1 MREAAGRRWR
11 RPRAPRTDA
20 VSPVSVPS
28 ALPRTTLETLKHR
41 ISPSAGESCPGA
53 VDVLLYTPG
62 TGSARSAESR
72 RLATAGLL
80 RPGLRCLSPGHLDP
94 AEKVGDAHP
103 KLWCA
108 LSEGRVVVF
117 DASSWTVHQQRLRV
131 GTATLV
137 SPRSPRGRP
146 VAPWGA
152 RATATAADA
161 CSDPPD
167 TDIQGGFR
175 TGGLSAASGGFSR
188 PRTHLR
194 TSFKF
199 HSSDKVPTGAR
210 ALKGAIPGTFQTSG
224 VPRWRCCPVGP
235 PSNLVTPGHLYNP
248 TLLFRGF

>member
-11 RPRAPRTDA
+11 RPRAPQTDA

-152 RATATAADA
+152 
-161 CSDPPD
+161 
-167 TDIQGGFR
+167 
-175 TGGLSAASGGFSR
+175 TG
-188 PRTHLR
+188 H
-194 TSFKF
+194 
-199 HSSDKVPTGAR
+199 
-210 ALKGAIPGTFQTSG
+210 
-224 VPRWRCCPVGP
+224 
-235 PSNLVTPGHLYNP
+235 GHC
-248 TLLFRGF
+248 G